1 MKQLI
6 TFACSLSLIACS
18 SSAGTP
24 TANAFAGAPADKPV
38 ATSGA
43 APASVEASADK
54 SAGRPA
60 SEQSTPS
67 NPIKKVF
74 GGATAREVTLPAGTV
89 LPVDLETSVGSDI
102 SRVEQPVTGR
112 LRRGVTVGGVE
123 ALPAGTVVSGHVT
136 TAQRPGRVKGR
147 GLIAMRFTQL
157 DVPGAGRTAISTA
170 TVSRLAPATKEKDAL
185 EIIAPAA
192 AGAVIGRIV
201 GGKGTAAKGALIG
214 GAAGTGYVLS
224 TRGKEVRLGK
234 GANLAVKLTAPV
246 TVRVPAR

>member
-1 MKQLI
+1 MDMKQLI

-24 TANAFAGAPADKPV
+24 TANAFAGGPGDRRV
-38 ATSGA
+38 ERGGA

-123 ALPAGTVVSGHVT
+123 ALPAGTNLDRHMAA
-136 TAQRPGRVKGR
+136 AQRPRPGKGGR
-147 GLIAMRFTQL
+147 LIALRFTP
-157 DVPGAGRTAISTA
+157 VVTPGARQTPVKTA
-170 TVSRLAPATKEKDAL
+170 TGS
-185 EIIAPAA
+185 
-192 AGAVIGRIV
+192 
-201 GGKGTAAKGALIG
+201 
-214 GAAGTGYVLS
+214 
-224 TRGKEVRLGK
+224 
-234 GANLAVKLTAPV
+234 
-246 TVRVPAR
+246 

>member
-1 MKQLI
+1 MDMKQLI

-74 GGATAREVTLPAGTV
+74 GGATAREVTLPAGTG
-89 LPVDLETSVGSDI
+89 PPADLETSVGSDI
-102 SRVEQPVTGR
+102 RRRQPPATGR
-112 LRRGVTVGGVE
+112 PPPR
-123 ALPAGTVVSGHVT
+123 
-136 TAQRPGRVKGR
+136 
-147 GLIAMRFTQL
+147 
-157 DVPGAGRTAISTA
+157 
-170 TVSRLAPATKEKDAL
+170 
-185 EIIAPAA
+185 
-192 AGAVIGRIV
+192 
-201 GGKGTAAKGALIG
+201 GTAG
-214 GAAGTGYVLS
+214 
-224 TRGKEVRLGK
+224 
-234 GANLAVKLTAPV
+234 
-246 TVRVPAR
+246 